1 VKPASR
7 WTWKRSTSRPA
18 RIETESSVDYAQ
30 ISPKGYVPALEFEV
44 GSLLTEGPAIVQ
56 FLADQA
62 PDSRLAPP
70 AGAIERYRLQ
80 EWLSFVSSELHKM
93 FSPWLFHPEYGTQA
107 QEVARDKIRE
117 RFAYIDRH
125 LADSTFLL
133 GERFTVAD
141 AYCFTIVNWS
151 RLMRIELAPYPN
163 LKATWSGSQPGR
175 RYRRRCAPRAFSWRR
190 AERLRRAT
198 SIPGGG
204 PNRLSPFGSHHL
216 RRDV

>member
-18 RIETESSVDYAQ
+18 RIETESGVDYAQ
-30 ISPKGYVPALEFEV
+30 ISPKGYVPALELED

-80 EWLSFVSSELHKM
+80 ERLSFVSSELHKM

-163 LKATWSGSQPGR
+163 LKAYMERIATRPKVQE
-175 RYRRRCAPRAFSWRR
+175 ALR
-190 AERLRRAT
+190 AEGLLMAAR
-198 SIPGGG
+198 
-204 PNRLSPFGSHHL
+204 
-216 RRDV
+216 